1 MRGRHLSVEIS
12 PKIKLPIYI
21 VSSINAVIFVMN
33 LGIITNNFKIDWLDF
48 KAKAGMISENT
59 RRLDELNVD
68 VLVKTY
74 SNSLERCAKRLNAT
88 TKAG

>member
-1 MRGRHLSVEIS
+1 MSVEVS
-12 PKIKLPIYI
+12 SKVKMAIYV

-33 LGIITNNFKIDWLDF
+33 LGIMTNNFKMDWLDF
-48 KAKAGMISENT
+48 KNKSRTIEENT

-74 SNSLERCAKRLNAT
+74 SISLERCAKRLNAT

>member
-1 MRGRHLSVEIS
+1 LSVEIS

-33 LGIITNNFKIDWLDF
+33 LGIMTNNFKMDWLDF
-48 KAKAGMISENT
+48 KDKSRTIEENT
-59 RRLDELNVD
+59 RRLDELTVD